1 MTGNISI
8 PSLLSPINE
17 VISFF
22 SFLTMYNS
30 TCEEDVKIKT
40 LARYSVIRVKHIEP
54 VYCILKGKITKSIQY
69 AYSKPAQTDP
79 I

>member
-1 MTGNISI
+1 MTGTISI

-30 TCEEDVKIKT
+30 TCEEDVNKDT
-40 LARYSVIRVKHIEP
+40 GEV
-54 VYCILKGKITKSIQY
+54 
-69 AYSKPAQTDP
+69 
-79 I
+79 

>member
-1 MTGNISI
+1 MTFMLCSYLSDGYSYSTTCLGLMTGNISI

-30 TCEEDVKIKT
+30 TCEEDVNKDT
-40 LARYSVIRVKHIEP
+40 GEV
-54 VYCILKGKITKSIQY
+54 
-69 AYSKPAQTDP
+69 
-79 I
+79 

>member
-1 MTGNISI
+1 MGILILQLVVLILGLVTGNISI

-30 TCEEDVKIKT
+30 TCEEDVNKDT
-40 LARYSVIRVKHIEP
+40 GEV
-54 VYCILKGKITKSIQY
+54 
-69 AYSKPAQTDP
+69 
-79 I
+79 